1 MWRAVLQSTKALKG
15 VVILLKRSCYAGD
28 GRCLNHSSDLVI
40 DERLCAGRLN
50 RGETVTKGSGS
61 EFLPGLLIDTACGRS
76 VKVVGKPLGSC
87 SMSGVVTLILVAAM
101 FAPTGTR
108 RQTPT
113 GRNNVVTSDAIA
125 RRVAAAGGQSG
136 DVQCSL
142 AWSNY
147 NDLDLWV
154 VHDGEKIFFGHP
166 REAFGRGSLDVDMN
180 VSPETNRPCENIFW
194 PRGSSPRGDFE
205 VYVDHFRRH
214 GRADPTPTW
223 SGASRKAVSGLRAP
237 LGTERGPPS
246 YQIHPR
252 RWAGM
257 GRRDLMPL
265 APALLLAFWIGYVVV
280 GIRLFRATPEV
291 QHTGEVVG
299 AGDGQ
304 HAGSHRGP
312 HMGEAFPL
320 VARCLH
326 VGRAPSARL
335 PCLET
340 RWSADIMRRSCGI
353 GPVGVSRITPAVTA
367 YTSTANAHPVRYVHA
382 GDLIEVGRTV
392 LRPNRRHADYAPPN
406 GRIHAE

>member
-1 MWRAVLQSTKALKG
+1 M
-15 VVILLKRSCYAGD
+15 
-28 GRCLNHSSDLVI
+28 
-40 DERLCAGRLN
+40 
-50 RGETVTKGSGS
+50 
-61 EFLPGLLIDTACGRS
+61 
-76 VKVVGKPLGSC
+76 GKPLGFLVVGV
-87 SMSGVVTLILVAAM
+87 SGAIVTLILVAAM

-136 DVQCSL
+136 DVQISL

-214 GRADPTPTW
+214 GRADPTPYMVRVLKEGRVQVFR
-223 SGASRKAVSGLRAP
+223 GAIRHGERAH
-237 LGTERGPPS
+237 LVTRFTLAGGPVW
-246 YQIHPR
+246 R
-252 RWAGM
+252 
-257 GRRDLMPL
+257 RRDLMPL
-265 APALLLAFWIGYVVV
+265 AVALLLAFWIGYVVV
-280 GIRLFRATPEV
+280 GIRLFRATPGV

-299 AGDGQ
+299 AGTVSMLE
-304 HAGSHRGP
+304 AIAGP

-326 VGRAPSARL
+326 VGRGAECAITLSRD
-335 PCLET
+335 E
-340 RWSADIMRRSCGI
+340 M
-353 GPVGVSRITPAVTA
+353 VSRHHATLLRDRTGWRIED
-367 YTSTANAHPVRYVHA
+367 NASSNGLYINGERASVRYVHA

-392 LRPNRRHADYAPPN
+392 LRAKQEAR
-406 GRIHAE
+406 

>member
-1 MWRAVLQSTKALKG
+1 
-15 VVILLKRSCYAGD
+15 
-28 GRCLNHSSDLVI
+28 
-40 DERLCAGRLN
+40 
-50 RGETVTKGSGS
+50 
-61 EFLPGLLIDTACGRS
+61 
-76 VKVVGKPLGSC
+76 
-87 SMSGVVTLILVAAM
+87 M

-154 VHDGEKIFFGHP
+154 VHDGEKIFFGHR

-214 GRADPTPTW
+214 GRADPTPYMVRVLKE
-223 SGASRKAVSGLRAP
+223 GRVQVFRAP

-246 YQIHPR
+246 YQIPSPVGRYGDGGSDASR
-252 RWAGM
+252 RSAAPSLLDWLRGSRDPAIPSHAWSSAH
-257 GRRDLMPL
+257 RRGS
-265 APALLLAFWIGYVVV
+265 WC
-280 GIRLFRATPEV
+280 
-291 QHTGEVVG
+291 
-299 AGDGQ
+299 GDGQ

-312 HMGEAFPL
+312 PYGRGVP
-320 VARCLH
+320 
-326 VGRAPSARL
+326 VGRSMPA
-335 PCLET
+335 CWT
-340 RWSADIMRRSCGI
+340 GRR
-353 GPVGVSRITPAVTA
+353 
-367 YTSTANAHPVRYVHA
+367 VR
-382 GDLIEVGRTV
+382 
-392 LRPNRRHADYAPPN
+392 DYLV
-406 GRIHAE
+406 